1 MLNPILHKVG
11 LDPQP
16 SVRDLVRA
24 GMHLHAVLGALPHLV
39 RLDDQA
45 AAIARSVGKVALEFR
60 VFAGPRVI
68 LAFDGGS
75 ITVRRDGCSD
85 VGLFF
90 PSCSALNRMFDGEK
104 VTPIPYKIKKPSAI
118 GVLQKLPALTDRLTA
133 FLKPAEGALDD
144 PAFRAKHVELS
155 LLVGLAATQDLCDYD
170 PKVRRVAVELHDA
183 TMVYEIPGGPV
194 AHVRISHG
202 RIEAGAGAVPDP
214 TTTIT
219 IKDVDLALGLV
230 QGKVDTF
237 AANGSGDIRASGNLH
252 IADEYNNLFDRVG
265 LYLK

>member
-1 MLNPILHKVG
+1 MLSSMLTRLGLHT
-11 LDPQP
+11 PP
-16 SVRDLVRA
+16 TVRDRVRA

-39 RLDDQA
+39 RLDEEA
-45 AAIARSVGKVALEFR
+45 AATARLMGKVAIEFR
-60 VFAGPRVI
+60 VFDGPKVV
-68 LAFDGGS
+68 LSFADGALKVS
-75 ITVRRDGCSD
+75 RDACSN

-104 VTPIPYKIKKPSAI
+104 VNPIPFKNFLGHMKA
-118 GVLQKLPALTDRLTA
+118 LQLLPKLTDRLTS
-133 FLKPAEGALDD
+133 FLKPSTEALADV
-144 PAFRAKHVELS
+144 AFRAKHVELS
-155 LLVGLAATQDLCDYD
+155 LLVGLAATQDLVESD
-170 PKVRRVAVELHDA
+170 PKVRRVAKELHDA

-194 AHVRISHG
+194 AHVKISHG
-202 RIEAGAGAVPDP
+202 AIEVGAGPLKDP
-214 TTTIT
+214 TTSIT